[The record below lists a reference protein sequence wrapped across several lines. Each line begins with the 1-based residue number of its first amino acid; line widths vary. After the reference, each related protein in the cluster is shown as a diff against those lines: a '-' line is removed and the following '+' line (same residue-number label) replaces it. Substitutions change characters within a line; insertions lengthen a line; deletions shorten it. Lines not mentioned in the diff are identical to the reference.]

1 MLVEASH
8 ILVHSQEQA
17 QSLLEQVRTGAD
29 FAALARQHSQCPSKI
44 NGGSLGQFGP
54 GQMVKSFEEATYA
67 LNIGGISDPV
77 QTQFGY
83 HLIQRT
89 G

>member
-8 ILVHSQEQA
+8 ILVTSQEQA

-29 FAALARQHSQCPSKI
+29 FAALARQHSQCPSKS

-54 GQMVKSFEEATYA
+54 GQMVKSFEEATFA
-67 LNIGGISDPV
+67 LSIGDVSGPI

>member
-8 ILVHSQEQA
+8 ILVTSLEQA
-17 QSLLEQVRTGAD
+17 QSLLEQVRAGAD
-29 FAALARQHSQCPSKI
+29 FAELARQHSQCPSKT
-44 NGGSLGQFGP
+44 NGGRLGQFGP
-54 GQMVKSFEEATYA
+54 GRMVKLFEEATYD
-67 LNIGGISDPV
+67 LNIGSVSDPV

>member
-1 MLVEASH
+1 MLVEARH
-8 ILVHSQEQA
+8 ILVTSQEQA
-17 QSLLEQVRTGAD
+17 QSLLEQVRAGAD

-54 GQMVKSFEEATYA
+54 GQMVKSFEEATFA
-67 LNIGGISDPV
+67 LSIGDISEPV

>member
-8 ILVHSQEQA
+8 ILVTSQEQA
-17 QSLLEQVRTGAD
+17 QSLLEQVHTGAD

-54 GQMVKSFEEATYA
+54 GQMVKSFEEATFA
-67 LNIGGISDPV
+67 LSIGDISEPV

>member
-8 ILVHSQEQA
+8 ILVTSQEQA
-17 QSLLEQVRTGAD
+17 QSLLEQVRAGAD
-29 FAALARQHSQCPSKI
+29 FATLARQHSQCPSKA

-54 GQMVKSFEEATYA
+54 GRMVKSFEEATYA
-67 LNIGGISDPV
+67 LNIGSVSDPV

>member
-1 MLVEASH
+1 MLVEARH
-8 ILVHSQEQA
+8 ILVTSQEQA

-29 FAALARQHSQCPSKI
+29 FAALARQHSQCPSKA
-44 NGGSLGQFGP
+44 NGGGLGQFGP
-54 GQMVKSFEEATYA
+54 GRMVKSFEEATFA
-67 LNIGGISDPV
+67 LSIGDVSEPV

>member
-8 ILVHSQEQA
+8 ILVTSQEQA

>member
-1 MLVEASH
+1 MLVEARH
-8 ILVHSQEQA
+8 ILVESQEQA
-17 QSLLEQVRTGAD
+17 QSLLEQIRAGAD
-29 FAALARQHSQCPSKI
+29 FAALARQHSQCPSKA
-44 NGGSLGQFGP
+44 NGGGLGQFGP
-54 GQMVKSFEEATYA
+54 GRMVKSVEEATFA
-67 LNIGGISDPV
+67 LSIGDVSEPV

>member
-8 ILVHSQEQA
+8 ILVTSQEQA

-67 LNIGGISDPV
+67 LNIGSVSDPV

>member
-8 ILVHSQEQA
+8 ILVPSLEQA
-17 QSLLEQVRTGAD
+17 QSLLEQVRAGAD
-29 FAALARQHSQCPSKI
+29 FAELARQHSQCPSKA
-44 NGGSLGQFGP
+44 NGGGLGQFGP
-54 GQMVKSFEEATYA
+54 GRMVKPFEEAAFA
-67 LNIGGISDPV
+67 LSIGDVSEPV